1 MERILGGT
9 IYRSFAVG
17 CPRVRFR
24 FVFNAFTF
32 RFWHSQRVCYM
43 STTRPLFQRAPC
55 FRAGR
60 YNWTWRSYIHLQGGG
75 WHANFISLSKWSL
88 DARPFVL
95 GQIPLNKTIFNV
107 SHCIITYAKDACVFA
122 LRGVLN
128 AQL

>member
-1 MERILGGT
+1 MAVPSIDPSLLGAPVFVLGSFSM
-9 IYRSFAVG
+9 RSH
-17 CPRVRFR
+17 
-24 FVFNAFTF
+24 FVFGIHKEFAICRPRDLFSSVPHAFGPEDTIG
-32 RFWHSQRVCYM
+32 HGGPIYV
-43 STTRPLFQRAPC
+43 
-55 FRAGR
+55 
-60 YNWTWRSYIHLQGGG
+60 HLQGGG

-107 SHCIITYAKDACVFA
+107 SHCIITYAKDPCVFA